1 MDCPSKQKKRLRW
14 LLWRGGHWWRFV
26 CINFYQTSWSST
38 FKNYSSLKGGSILV
52 EHCPMTDYYL
62 QLCSQNSHRRRQ
74 DQGRKYET
82 MSLISFSSLII
93 VISSVELPYLSTAT
107 NWRLHANDKEM
118 SRDESVSVGQTV
130 FFFIFEMVFLTF
142 TIWKDLTSMISLME
156 PKYCENLE
164 TRFCV
169 MLSIHSPPI
178 SLSPATCILVTPSRT
193 LKILS
198 CRVWESKM
206 CDG

>member
-1 MDCPSKQKKRLRW
+1 
-14 LLWRGGHWWRFV
+14 
-26 CINFYQTSWSST
+26 
-38 FKNYSSLKGGSILV
+38 
-52 EHCPMTDYYL
+52 MTDYYL
-62 QLCSQNSHRRRQ
+62 QLCPQNSHRRRQ

-130 FFFIFEMVFLTF
+130 FIFIFEMGFLTF
-142 TIWKDLTSMISLME
+142 TIWKDLSSMISLME

-198 CRVWESKM
+198 CRVCESKT